1 MYRWW
6 DRERERCAG
15 GTRIYRFTDG
25 VIEIDVQT
33 GGERERC
40 TVSGLERERC
50 TESRDVQ
57 TVGQRERCT
66 DDGIETDAQMMR

>member
-40 TVSGLERERC
+40 TVSGLERERDVQKV
-50 TESRDVQ
+50 EMYRLWDRERDVQ
-57 TVGQRERCT
+57 
-66 DDGIETDAQMMR
+66 MMG

>member
-33 GGERERC
+33 GGERER
-40 TVSGLERERC
+40 
-50 TESRDVQ
+50 DVQ
-57 TVGQRERCT
+57 LV
-66 DDGIETDAQMMR
+66 D